1 MSFNLIQFIAL
12 RYIFS
17 LKKLSFISFITFLS
31 YLGITTGIAALI
43 CVSSIFNGFRDLVQD
58 MLLSIDP
65 HIRISQSHGNL
76 KLSDTLI
83 HFTKKVDNVLKVI
96 SCNTGKIIIHKNN
109 ILQPAVLSSQSE
121 LPSKLSIENVV
132 LFTHSTKNNIFIGS
146 ALADKLQVMK
156 GDTINISSLAMID
169 AVSSGLFQST
179 GIPVVIA
186 GIFQVS
192 GGMDYDKYLCFSSES
207 LGTSLF
213 GSRTTNIDI
222 IASETKFTEKIKSLI
237 IQNPLFSSLMIKDWN
252 ELHKELYATMEYE
265 RTASFI
271 VISLVACVAAF
282 NILVSLWMTVHTK
295 RKDIGMLLSMGLTTN
310 QIKHIFLFK
319 GMIIGIAGT
328 VSGTL
333 IGLLLCKGQQLYGW
347 IPIANSIVKSL
358 PVSIHSIDIIMSC
371 LLTLGLAF
379 IATIYPSSIAA
390 KTSIT
395 ESLRYE

>member
-1 MSFNLIQFIAL
+1 MSFHLIQFIAL

-121 LPSKLSIENVV
+121 LPTKLSIENFV
-132 LFTHSTKNNIFIGS
+132 LFTHTTKNNIFIGS

-237 IQNPLFSSLMIKDWN
+237 IQNPLFSSLIIKDWN

-328 VSGTL
+328 VSGTV

-358 PVSIHSIDIIMSC
+358 PVSIHSIDIITSC

>member
-1 MSFNLIQFIAL
+1 MLA
-12 RYIFS
+12 
-17 LKKLSFISFITFLS
+17 FITFLS

-121 LPSKLSIENVV
+121 LPTKLSIENFV
-132 LFTHSTKNNIFIGS
+132 LFTHTTKNNIFIVS

>member
-1 MSFNLIQFIAL
+1 MSFHLIQFIAL

-121 LPSKLSIENVV
+121 LPTKLSIENFV
-132 LFTHSTKNNIFIGS
+132 LFTHTTKNNIFIGS

-179 GIPVVIA
+179 GIPVIIA
-186 GIFQVS
+186 GVFQVS

-207 LGTSLF
+207 LGATLF

-237 IQNPLFSSLMIKDWN
+237 IQNPLFSSLIIKDWN

-328 VSGTL
+328 VSGTV

>member
-1 MSFNLIQFIAL
+1 MSFHLIQFIAL

-96 SCNTGKIIIHKNN
+96 SCNTGKIIINKNN

-121 LPSKLSIENVV
+121 LPTKLSIENFV
-132 LFTHSTKNNIFIGS
+132 LFTHTTKNNIFIGS

-222 IASETKFTEKIKSLI
+222 IANETKFTEKIKSLI

>member
-1 MSFNLIQFIAL
+1 MSFHLIQFIAL

-96 SCNTGKIIIHKNN
+96 SCNTGKIIIHKNS

-121 LPSKLSIENVV
+121 LPTKLSIENFV

-156 GDTINISSLAMID
+156 GDTIHISSLAMID

-179 GIPVVIA
+179 GIPVIIA
-186 GIFQVS
+186 GVFQVS

-207 LGTSLF
+207 LGATLF

-237 IQNPLFSSLMIKDWN
+237 IQNPLFSSLIIKDWN

-328 VSGTL
+328 VSGTV

-358 PVSIHSIDIIMSC
+358 PVSIHSIDIITSC

>member
-1 MSFNLIQFIAL
+1 MSFHLIQFIAL

-121 LPSKLSIENVV
+121 LPTKLSIENFV
-132 LFTHSTKNNIFIGS
+132 LFTHTTKNNIFIGS

-237 IQNPLFSSLMIKDWN
+237 IQNPLFSSLIIKDWN

-395 ESLRYE
+395 ESLR

>member
-1 MSFNLIQFIAL
+1 MSFHLVQFIAL

-96 SCNTGKIIIHKNN
+96 SCNTGKIIIHKNS

-121 LPSKLSIENVV
+121 LPTKLSIENFV

-156 GDTINISSLAMID
+156 GDTIHISSLAMID

-179 GIPVVIA
+179 GIPVIIA
-186 GIFQVS
+186 GVFQVS

-207 LGTSLF
+207 LGATLF

-237 IQNPLFSSLMIKDWN
+237 IQNPLFSSLIIKDWN

-347 IPIANSIVKSL
+347 IPIANSVVKSL
-358 PVSIHSIDIIMSC
+358 PVSIHWIDIITSC

>member
-1 MSFNLIQFIAL
+1 MSFHLIQFIAL

-121 LPSKLSIENVV
+121 LPTKLSIENVV

-237 IQNPLFSSLMIKDWN
+237 IQNPLFSSLIIKDWN

>member
-1 MSFNLIQFIAL
+1 MSFHLIQFIAL

-121 LPSKLSIENVV
+121 LPTKLSIENFV
-132 LFTHSTKNNIFIGS
+132 LFTHTTKNNIFIGS

-328 VSGTL
+328 VSGTV

>member
-1 MSFNLIQFIAL
+1 
-12 RYIFS
+12 
-17 LKKLSFISFITFLS
+17 
-31 YLGITTGIAALI
+31 LGITTGIAALI

-121 LPSKLSIENVV
+121 LPSKLSIENFV

-237 IQNPLFSSLMIKDWN
+237 IQNPLFSSLIIKDWN

-310 QIKHIFLFK
+310 HIKHIFLFK

>member
-1 MSFNLIQFIAL
+1 LSFHLVQFIAL

-83 HFTKKVDNVLKVI
+83 HYTKKVDNVLKVI
-96 SCNTGKIIIHKNN
+96 SCNTGKIIIHKNS

-121 LPSKLSIENVV
+121 LPTKLSIENFV

-156 GDTINISSLAMID
+156 GDTIHISSLAMID

-179 GIPVVIA
+179 GIPVIIA
-186 GIFQVS
+186 GVFQVS

-207 LGTSLF
+207 LGATLF

-237 IQNPLFSSLMIKDWN
+237 IQNPLFSSLIIKDWN

-347 IPIANSIVKSL
+347 IPIANSVVKSL
-358 PVSIHSIDIIMSC
+358 PVSIHWIDIITSC

>member
-1 MSFNLIQFIAL
+1 
-12 RYIFS
+12 
-17 LKKLSFISFITFLS
+17 
-31 YLGITTGIAALI
+31 
-43 CVSSIFNGFRDLVQD
+43 
-58 MLLSIDP
+58 
-65 HIRISQSHGNL
+65 
-76 KLSDTLI
+76 
-83 HFTKKVDNVLKVI
+83 
-96 SCNTGKIIIHKNN
+96 
-109 ILQPAVLSSQSE
+109 
-121 LPSKLSIENVV
+121 
-132 LFTHSTKNNIFIGS
+132 
-146 ALADKLQVMK
+146 MK

-237 IQNPLFSSLMIKDWN
+237 IQNPLFSSLIIKDWN

-379 IATIYPSSIAA
+379 IATLYPSSIAA

>member
-1 MSFNLIQFIAL
+1 MSFHLIQFIAL

-83 HFTKKVDNVLKVI
+83 HFTKKVDNVMKVI

-121 LPSKLSIENVV
+121 LPTKLSIENVV

-207 LGTSLF
+207 LGSSLF

-237 IQNPLFSSLMIKDWN
+237 IQNPLFSSLIIKDWN

>member
-1 MSFNLIQFIAL
+1 MSFHLIQFIAL

-96 SCNTGKIIIHKNN
+96 SCNTGKIIIHKNS

-121 LPSKLSIENVV
+121 LPAKLSIENFV
-132 LFTHSTKNNIFIGS
+132 LFTHTTKNNIFIGS

-179 GIPVVIA
+179 GIPVIIA
-186 GIFQVS
+186 GVFQVS

-207 LGTSLF
+207 LGATLF

-328 VSGTL
+328 VSGTV

-358 PVSIHSIDIIMSC
+358 PVSIHSIDIITSC

>member
-1 MSFNLIQFIAL
+1 MSFHLIQFIAL

-121 LPSKLSIENVV
+121 LPSKLSVENVV

-237 IQNPLFSSLMIKDWN
+237 IQNPLFSSLIIKDWN

>member
-1 MSFNLIQFIAL
+1 MSFHLIQFIAL

-121 LPSKLSIENVV
+121 LPTKLSIENFV
-132 LFTHSTKNNIFIGS
+132 LFTHTTKNNIFIGS

-222 IASETKFTEKIKSLI
+222 IANETKFTEKIKSLI

-358 PVSIHSIDIIMSC
+358 PVSIHSIDIMMSC

>member
-1 MSFNLIQFIAL
+1 MSFHLIQFIAL

-96 SCNTGKIIIHKNN
+96 SCNTGKIIINKNN

-121 LPSKLSIENVV
+121 LPTKLSIENVV
-132 LFTHSTKNNIFIGS
+132 LFTHTTKNNIFIGS

-222 IASETKFTEKIKSLI
+222 IASETMFTEKIKSLI

-358 PVSIHSIDIIMSC
+358 PVSIHSIDIMMSC

>member
-1 MSFNLIQFIAL
+1 MSFHLIQFIAL

-96 SCNTGKIIIHKNN
+96 SCNTGKIIIHKNS

-121 LPSKLSIENVV
+121 LPTKLSIENFV

-156 GDTINISSLAMID
+156 GDTIHISSLAMID

-179 GIPVVIA
+179 GIPVIIA
-186 GIFQVS
+186 GVFQVS

-207 LGTSLF
+207 LGATLF

-237 IQNPLFSSLMIKDWN
+237 IQNPLFSSLIIKDWN

-328 VSGTL
+328 VSGTV

>member
-1 MSFNLIQFIAL
+1 MSFHLIQFIAL

-121 LPSKLSIENVV
+121 LPTKLSIENFV
-132 LFTHSTKNNIFIGS
+132 LFTHTTKNNIFIGS

-328 VSGTL
+328 VSGTV

-358 PVSIHSIDIIMSC
+358 PVSIHSIDIITSC

>member
-1 MSFNLIQFIAL
+1 MSFHLIQFIAL

-121 LPSKLSIENVV
+121 LPTKLSIENFV

>member
-1 MSFNLIQFIAL
+1 MSFHLIQFIAL

-121 LPSKLSIENVV
+121 LPTKLSIENFV
-132 LFTHSTKNNIFIGS
+132 LFTHTTKNNIFIGS

-237 IQNPLFSSLMIKDWN
+237 IQNPLFSSLIIKDWN

>member
-1 MSFNLIQFIAL
+1 MSFHLIQFIAL

-121 LPSKLSIENVV
+121 LPTKLSIENVV

-207 LGTSLF
+207 LGSSLF

-237 IQNPLFSSLMIKDWN
+237 IQNPLFSSLIIKDWN

>member
-1 MSFNLIQFIAL
+1 MSFHLIQFIAL

-237 IQNPLFSSLMIKDWN
+237 IQNPLFSSLIIKDWN

>member
-1 MSFNLIQFIAL
+1 MSFHLIQFIAL
-12 RYIFS
+12 RYIIS

-96 SCNTGKIIIHKNN
+96 SCNTGKIIIHKNS
-109 ILQPAVLSSQSE
+109 ILQPAVLSSQYE
-121 LPSKLSIENVV
+121 LPTKLSIENFV

-156 GDTINISSLAMID
+156 GDTIHISSLAMID

-179 GIPVVIA
+179 GIPVIIA
-186 GIFQVS
+186 GVFQVS

-207 LGTSLF
+207 LGATLF

-237 IQNPLFSSLMIKDWN
+237 IQNPLFSSLIIKDWN

-328 VSGTL
+328 VSGTV

-358 PVSIHSIDIIMSC
+358 PVSIHSIDIITSC

-390 KTSIT
+390 KISIT

>member
-1 MSFNLIQFIAL
+1 MSFHLIQFIAL

-121 LPSKLSIENVV
+121 LPTKLSIENVV

-207 LGTSLF
+207 LGSSLF

>member
-1 MSFNLIQFIAL
+1 MSFHLIQFIAL

-121 LPSKLSIENVV
+121 LPTKLSIENVV
-132 LFTHSTKNNIFIGS
+132 LFTHNTKNNIFIGS

-237 IQNPLFSSLMIKDWN
+237 IQNPLFSSLIIKDWN

>member
-1 MSFNLIQFIAL
+1 MSFHLIQFIAL

-121 LPSKLSIENVV
+121 LPTKLSIENFV

-156 GDTINISSLAMID
+156 GDTIHISSLAMID

-179 GIPVVIA
+179 GIPVIIA
-186 GIFQVS
+186 GVFQVS

-207 LGTSLF
+207 LGATLF

-237 IQNPLFSSLMIKDWN
+237 IQNPLFSSLIIKDWN

-328 VSGTL
+328 VSGTV

-358 PVSIHSIDIIMSC
+358 PVSIHSIDIITSC

>member
-1 MSFNLIQFIAL
+1 MSFHLIQFIAL

-121 LPSKLSIENVV
+121 LPTKLSIENFV
-132 LFTHSTKNNIFIGS
+132 LFTHTTKNNIFIGS

-237 IQNPLFSSLMIKDWN
+237 IQNPLFSSLIIKDWN

-358 PVSIHSIDIIMSC
+358 PVSIHSIDIMMSC

>member
-1 MSFNLIQFIAL
+1 MSFHLIQFIAL

-96 SCNTGKIIIHKNN
+96 SCNTGKIIINKNN

-121 LPSKLSIENVV
+121 LPTKLSIENFV
-132 LFTHSTKNNIFIGS
+132 LFTHTTKNNIFIGS

>member
-1 MSFNLIQFIAL
+1 MSFHLIQFIAL

-96 SCNTGKIIIHKNN
+96 SCNTGKIIINKNN

-121 LPSKLSIENVV
+121 LPTKLSIENVV

-179 GIPVVIA
+179 GIPVIIA
-186 GIFQVS
+186 GVFQVS

-207 LGTSLF
+207 LGATLF

-237 IQNPLFSSLMIKDWN
+237 IQNPLFSSLIIKDWN

-358 PVSIHSIDIIMSC
+358 PVSIHSIDIITSC

>member
-1 MSFNLIQFIAL
+1 
-12 RYIFS
+12 
-17 LKKLSFISFITFLS
+17 
-31 YLGITTGIAALI
+31 LGITTGIAALI

-83 HFTKKVDNVLKVI
+83 HYTKNIDNVLKVI

-121 LPSKLSIENVV
+121 LPSKLSIENFV
-132 LFTHSTKNNIFIGS
+132 LFTHGAKNNIFIGS

-222 IASETKFTEKIKSLI
+222 IASETKFTEKIKSII
-237 IQNPLFSSLMIKDWN
+237 IQNPLFSSLIIKDWN

-310 QIKHIFLFK
+310 HIKHIFLFK

-390 KTSIT
+390 KTTIT

>member
-1 MSFNLIQFIAL
+1 MSFHLIQFIAL

-121 LPSKLSIENVV
+121 LPTKLSIENVV

-207 LGTSLF
+207 LGSSLF

-237 IQNPLFSSLMIKDWN
+237 IQNPLFSSLLIKDWN

>member
-1 MSFNLIQFIAL
+1 MSFHLIQFIAL

-121 LPSKLSIENVV
+121 LPTKLSIENVV

-156 GDTINISSLAMID
+156 GDTIHISSLAMID

-179 GIPVVIA
+179 GIPVIIA
-186 GIFQVS
+186 GVFQVS

-207 LGTSLF
+207 LGATLF

-237 IQNPLFSSLMIKDWN
+237 IQNPLFSSLIIKDWN

-328 VSGTL
+328 VSGTV

-358 PVSIHSIDIIMSC
+358 PVSIHSIDIITSC

>member
-1 MSFNLIQFIAL
+1 LSFHLVQFIAL

-96 SCNTGKIIIHKNN
+96 SCNTGKIIIHKNS

-121 LPSKLSIENVV
+121 LPTKLSIENFV

-156 GDTINISSLAMID
+156 GDTIHISSLAMID

-179 GIPVVIA
+179 GIPVIIA
-186 GIFQVS
+186 GVFQVS

-207 LGTSLF
+207 LGATLF

-237 IQNPLFSSLMIKDWN
+237 IQNPLFSSLIIKDWN

-347 IPIANSIVKSL
+347 IPIANSVVKSL
-358 PVSIHSIDIIMSC
+358 PVSIHWIDIITSC

>member
-1 MSFNLIQFIAL
+1 MSFHLIQFIAL

-121 LPSKLSIENVV
+121 LPTKLSIENVV

-328 VSGTL
+328 VSGTV

>member
-1 MSFNLIQFIAL
+1 MSFHLIQFIAL

-96 SCNTGKIIIHKNN
+96 SCNTGKIIIHKNS

-121 LPSKLSIENVV
+121 LPTKLSIENFVV
-132 LFTHSTKNNIFIGS
+132 FTHSTKNNIFIGS

-156 GDTINISSLAMID
+156 GDTIHISSLAMID

-179 GIPVVIA
+179 GIPVIIA
-186 GIFQVS
+186 GVFQVS

-207 LGTSLF
+207 LGATLF

-237 IQNPLFSSLMIKDWN
+237 IQNPLFSSLIIKDWN

-328 VSGTL
+328 VSGTV

-358 PVSIHSIDIIMSC
+358 PVSIHSIDIITSC

>member
-1 MSFNLIQFIAL
+1 MSFHLIQFIAL

-83 HFTKKVDNVLKVI
+83 HFTKKVDNVMKVI

-121 LPSKLSIENVV
+121 LPSKLSVENVV

-237 IQNPLFSSLMIKDWN
+237 IQNPLFSSLIIKDWN

>member
-1 MSFNLIQFIAL
+1 MSFHLIQFIAL

>member
-1 MSFNLIQFIAL
+1 MSFHLIQFIAL

-121 LPSKLSIENVV
+121 LPTKLSIENFV
-132 LFTHSTKNNIFIGS
+132 LFTHTTKNNIFIGS

-186 GIFQVS
+186 VIFQVS

-222 IASETKFTEKIKSLI
+222 IARETKFTEKIKSLI

-358 PVSIHSIDIIMSC
+358 PVSIHSIDIMMSC